1 MLLLKTFIG
10 SLVITS
16 VIFILIM
23 KYIFNENGDQYIWIG
38 LISGVISGLALV
50 VLTKRKM
57 NKKSP
62 ER

>member
-16 VIFILIM
+16 VIFILVM
-23 KYIFNENGDQYIWIG
+23 KYIFNENGNQYIWIG

-57 NKKSP
+57 NKKSL